1 MDYLTAPLLRELIDH
16 INVFETEGTG
26 KNRTQRIVIY
36 YRFVGYIDIPAA
48 PLTSHYTPQPTP
60 FDMECFTDN
69 PLKEIIKVD
78 MIDAQR
84 GFADPDS
91 PDGGERAKRQLSDQ
105 MRSYYD
111 KHLNPE
117 KSPSLEDLDILKATE
132 DAEKAFNNNLA
143 VKFAPAI
150 HELESLGYPGIADPK
165 LTIVTK
171 MTTSETLKHD
181 SVVQYALSKNDN
193 TLKLPEK
200 YNGLGYQ
207 NLISIRR
214 KKERLEKIEMVKKF
228 SYNPNGDNVGYDS
241 LSHSEVIKMSTDFIM
256 TEPTMQNIL
265 VAKYPILLID
275 ESQDTKK
282 ELIDA
287 LLDVCEKHKSEFI
300 VGMFGDTMQRIYNDG
315 KENLAGCIPDD
326 WAKPTKVMNHRSAT
340 RIVELANAIRST
352 IDGQKQKARSDANA
366 GIVRLFI
373 SSTTT
378 KKDDV
383 EERIAQRMAIDTG
396 DDDWKDKTA
405 YKSLI
410 LEHHMAASRFGFSNL
425 YTPLNESGK
434 FDTALRDGSIAE
446 LSILAKMVLP
456 LVKAYQE
463 RNDFEVAKIVRKY
476 SPLLD
481 KKTFAA
487 NIESQAEMLQNA
499 ENAIES
505 LMELWSDDKQP
516 SCLDVLRSVRDTG
529 LFEVSSRVDDL
540 LAEQYEGENQKIIAL
555 RAALSASFSELESYS
570 LYVTDNTRFATHQ
583 GVKGLE
589 YPRVMVIMDDAQARG
604 FLFSYEKLFGA
615 KAKTDTDLKNER
627 EGKDTSITRTARLF
641 YVACTRAQDSAR
653 KREVAARAVRPL
665 PSENG

>member
-1 MDYLTAPLLRELIDH
+1 MTDSTLMENGSRDNHIDDHVDQEIQECFSVEHPECFFVFAGAGSGKTRSLINALTFLDKERGENLAMNGKQIAVITYTNAACDEISRRLQYKPIFSVSTIHSFLWELIKSYQTDIKEWVRQSVEAE
-16 INVFETEGTG
+16 IN
-26 KNRTQRIVIY
+26 
-36 YRFVGYIDIPAA
+36 
-48 PLTSHYTPQPTP
+48 
-60 FDMECFTDN
+60 
-69 PLKEIIKVD
+69 
-78 MIDAQR
+78 
-84 GFADPDS
+84 
-91 PDGGERAKRQLSDQ
+91 
-105 MRSYYD
+105 
-111 KHLNPE
+111 
-117 KSPSLEDLDILKATE
+117 
-132 DAEKAFNNNLA
+132 
-143 VKFAPAI
+143 
-150 HELESLGYPGIADPK
+150 ELEEKQFKGRGGKA
-165 LTIVTK
+165 
-171 MTTSETLKHD
+171 SEKKAED
-181 SVVQYALSKNDN
+181 
-193 TLKLPEK
+193 
-200 YNGLGYQ
+200 
-207 NLISIRR
+207 IRR

-352 IDGQKQKARSDANA
+352 IDEQKQKAKSDANA
-366 GIVRLFI
+366 GIVRQFI

-487 NIESQAEMLQNA
+487 NIESQTEMLQNA

-641 YVACTRAQDSAR
+641 YVACTRAQDSLAV
-653 KREVAARAVRPL
+653 VAYTEDVDSVKNTAL
-665 PSENG
+665 SNNWFSEDEIIIL

>member
-1 MDYLTAPLLRELIDH
+1 MTDSTLMENDSRDNHIDDHVDQEIQDCFSAENPECFFVFAGAGSGKTRSLINALTFLDKERGENLAMNGKQIAVITYTNAACDEISRRLQYKPIFSVSTIHSFLWELIKSYQTDIKEWVRQSVEAE
-16 INVFETEGTG
+16 IN
-26 KNRTQRIVIY
+26 
-36 YRFVGYIDIPAA
+36 
-48 PLTSHYTPQPTP
+48 
-60 FDMECFTDN
+60 
-69 PLKEIIKVD
+69 
-78 MIDAQR
+78 
-84 GFADPDS
+84 
-91 PDGGERAKRQLSDQ
+91 
-105 MRSYYD
+105 
-111 KHLNPE
+111 
-117 KSPSLEDLDILKATE
+117 
-132 DAEKAFNNNLA
+132 
-143 VKFAPAI
+143 
-150 HELESLGYPGIADPK
+150 ELEEKQLKGRGGK
-165 LTIVTK
+165 
-171 MTTSETLKHD
+171 TSEKRAED
-181 SVVQYALSKNDN
+181 
-193 TLKLPEK
+193 
-200 YNGLGYQ
+200 
-207 NLISIRR
+207 IRR
-214 KKERLEKIEMVKKF
+214 KKERLEKIETVKKF

-256 TEPTMQNIL
+256 TEPTMQDIL

-287 LLDVCEKHKSEFI
+287 LLDVCEKHKGEFI

-352 IDGQKQKARSDANA
+352 IDEQKQKARSDANV

-373 SSTTT
+373 SSSTAE
-378 KKDDV
+378 KDDV
-383 EERIAQRMAIDTG
+383 EERIAQRMATDTG
-396 DDDWKDKTA
+396 DDGWKDKTA

-463 RNDFEVAKIVRKY
+463 KNDFEVAKIVRKY

-481 KKTFAA
+481 KKTFAS

-499 ENAIES
+499 ENAIQV
-505 LMELWSDDKQP
+505 LMELWSDDKDP
-516 SCLDVLRSVRDTG
+516 SCLDVLRSVRDTS
-529 LFEVSSRVDDL
+529 LFEVSGRVDDL

-555 RAALSASFSELESYS
+555 RTALSASFSELESYS

-641 YVACTRAQDSAR
+641 YVACTRAQDSLAV
-653 KREVAARAVRPL
+653 VAYTEDVDSVKNTAL
-665 PSENG
+665 SNNWFSEDEIIIL